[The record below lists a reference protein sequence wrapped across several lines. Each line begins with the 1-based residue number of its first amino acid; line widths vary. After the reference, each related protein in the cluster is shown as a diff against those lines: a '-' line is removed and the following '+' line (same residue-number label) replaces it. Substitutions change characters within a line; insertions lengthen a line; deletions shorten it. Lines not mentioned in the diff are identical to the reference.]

1 MCVCVSVYG
10 NCRGK
15 QVGHKLPIP
24 EARQNSLY
32 GAQYTILLW
41 MLEIVNLKKY
51 SMYKKYCGLNAQK
64 MPLGGLR
71 VCVA

>member
-1 MCVCVSVYG
+1 MVSGICIRIIQDLHVCVCLCVCVCVCVSVYG

-32 GAQYTILLW
+32 GAQYTILL
-41 MLEIVNLKKY
+41 
-51 SMYKKYCGLNAQK
+51 
-64 MPLGGLR
+64 
-71 VCVA
+71 